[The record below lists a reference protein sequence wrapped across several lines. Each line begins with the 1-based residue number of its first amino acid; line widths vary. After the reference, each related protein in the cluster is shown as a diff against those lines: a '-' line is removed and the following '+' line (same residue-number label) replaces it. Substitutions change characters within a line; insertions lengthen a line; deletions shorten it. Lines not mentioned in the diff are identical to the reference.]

1 MPGFTEQEAREA
13 VAASKSYA
21 ETLRRLG
28 LRAAGG
34 NFRLIRRWLERWD
47 VCTEHFDPYA
57 ASRGPRRYVLPLDAV
72 LVEHSTYQPR
82 QLKLRLYEAGLKAR
96 ACELCGQGEQWHGR
110 TMSLILDHVNGVH
123 DDNRLENLRIVC
135 PNCAATLETH
145 CGRKNRLPVRART
158 CLRCGA
164 HFLPKRSEQRYCSR
178 ECGMRH
184 SRPSAVP
191 QPESRRVERPPYEQL
206 LGEIEASSFAAVG
219 RKYGVSDNAIR
230 KWLRQYER
238 EGATAANR
246 PAA

>member
-82 QLKLRLYEAGLKAR
+82 QLKLRLYEQASKPAR
-96 ACELCGQGEQWHGR
+96 ASCAGRVSSGTAGQ
-110 TMSLILDHVNGVH
+110 
-123 DDNRLENLRIVC
+123 
-135 PNCAATLETH
+135 
-145 CGRKNRLPVRART
+145 
-158 CLRCGA
+158 
-164 HFLPKRSEQRYCSR
+164 
-178 ECGMRH
+178 
-184 SRPSAVP
+184 
-191 QPESRRVERPPYEQL
+191 
-206 LGEIEASSFAAVG
+206 
-219 RKYGVSDNAIR
+219 
-230 KWLRQYER
+230 
-238 EGATAANR
+238 
-246 PAA
+246 